1 MKKINMKEKGITL
14 IALVITI
21 IVLLILAGVTIAT
34 LMGDN
39 GILTKATE
47 ARDKTKTAE
56 EEEKV
61 RLAVAGALAEDN
73 GDDIRQESLED
84 ELANYFADEDYDV
97 AVSTNETGEEGY
109 LVTVTENNAEGNQY
123 FVSKD
128 GNTSVQEKS
137 NIMATLK
144 IEGEKATGAPTIP
157 DGFSHKEGNVDEGY
171 VIADTSGNEFVW
183 VPVDKNQKI
192 KINVTS
198 EQNIESLVLTDPYGD
213 GIISENVGTTTYKNE
228 DVTPTINGVYK
239 LTVTAGGETK
249 EVELDVYSLY
259 AIRMWELDVFTDEVA
274 QGLGYENVEEF
285 YNNSIYASS
294 GMSLEQIRS
303 MIPIQYKNSFKEK
316 EFYEEQVN
324 ANGGF
329 YIGRYEASKDGGKVG
344 SKPTTDTSELWND
357 VSQTGAIANIQNT
370 FNGSGYTSSLLTG
383 SAWDRTLEWL
393 YETGEKSIVDIVG
406 DSKNWGNYSDDTF
419 SETTNL
425 INTGS
430 KSETRAK
437 NIYDLAGNLWEWTS
451 EAYDTDRRVS
461 RGRLLLQ

>member
-1 MKKINMKEKGITL
+1 M
-14 IALVITI
+14 TI
-21 IVLLILAGVTIAT
+21 
-34 LMGDN
+34 

-47 ARDKTKTAE
+47 ARDETKTAE

-61 RLAVAGALAEDN
+61 KLAVSGARIKDN
-73 GDDIRQESLED
+73 GEDIRQESLES
-84 ELANYFADEDYDV
+84 ELSNYFADEDYDV
-97 AVSTNETGEEGY
+97 AVSSNEAGEEGY

-128 GNTSVQEKS
+128 GNTSVQEKAS
-137 NIMATLK
+137 IIATLK
-144 IEGEKATGAPTIP
+144 IDGEKATGDPTIP
-157 DGFSHKEGNVDEGY
+157 SGFSHVDETTVEDGY
-171 VIADTSGNEFVW
+171 VIKDASGNEFVW

-198 EQNIESLVLTDPYGD
+198 EQNIESVVLTDPYGD
-213 GIISENVGTTTYKNE
+213 NMISENVGATTYQNE
-228 DVTPTINGVYK
+228 NVTPTINGVYK
-239 LTVTAGGETK
+239 LAVTAGGETK

-303 MIPIQYKNSFKEK
+303 MLPIQYKNSFKET

-324 ANGGF
+324 ENGGF

-344 SKPTTDTSELWND
+344 CKPTTDTSELWNY
-357 VSQTGAIANIQNT
+357 VSQIDAITNIQNT
-370 FNGSGYTSSLLTG
+370 FTGSGYTSSLLTG
-383 SAWDRTLEWL
+383 SAWDRTLCWL

-406 DSKNWGNYSDDTF
+406 DSKDWGNYSDDTF
-419 SETTNL
+419 SGTGDL

-430 KSETRAK
+430 KETKAN

-451 EAYDTDRRVS
+451 EAPYTDNRVN
-461 RGRLLLQ
+461 RGRLLRRCRF

>member
-1 MKKINMKEKGITL
+1 MT
-14 IALVITI
+14 T
-21 IVLLILAGVTIAT
+21 
-34 LMGDN
+34 

-97 AVSTNETGEEGY
+97 AVSTNEAGEEGY
-109 LVTVTENNAEGNQY
+109 LVTVTENNAEGNTY

-128 GNTSVQEKS
+128 GNTSVQEKAS
-137 NIMATLK
+137 IMATLK
-144 IEGEKATGAPTIP
+144 IEGEKATGDPTIP
-157 DGFSHKEGNVDEGY
+157 DGFSHKEGSVDEGY
-171 VIADTSGNEFVW
+171 VIKDASGNEFIW
-183 VPVDKNQKI
+183 VPVDKSQKI

-198 EQNIESLVLTDPYGD
+198 EQNIESVVLTDPYGD
-213 GIISENVGTTTYKNE
+213 NMISENVGATTYQNE
-228 DVTPTINGVYK
+228 NVTPTINGVYK
-239 LTVTAGGETK
+239 LAVTAGGETK

-303 MIPIQYKNSFKEK
+303 MLPIQYKNSFKEK

-329 YIGRYEASKDGGKVG
+329 YIGRYEASKDGEKVG
-344 SKPTTDTSELWND
+344 SKPTKDTSELWNY
-357 VSQTGAIANIQNT
+357 VSQTEAITNIQST

-383 SAWDRTLEWL
+383 SAWDRTLCWL
-393 YETGEKSIVDIVG
+393 YETGEKSIMDIVG

-419 SETTNL
+419 SETADL

-430 KSETRAK
+430 RTETKAK

-451 EAYDTDRRVS
+451 EALNAADRVY
-461 RGRLLLQ
+461 RGRQLLQWRFW